1 MAGARERER
10 RSVLATLDSLLF
22 VFAAFAALWLAYLLL
37 LASLKPNWQIL
48 LLAVF
53 WALVAYLVL
62 PRLHR
67 ILTAVYLPGYFI
79 GRARTSDG
87 LLGDPVNLALLGTE
101 AQIHAAM
108 TRAGWTRADDV
119 NLASSM
125 RIIRTTV
132 SRTSYPEAPV
142 SPLHLFDRAQDFAYQ
157 QEVAGNPAKRHHV
170 RFWACP
176 EGWRL
181 PGGHPADWLAAGTY
195 DRAVGLSLMTLQV
208 THRIAPDIDAE
219 RDHTVTTL
227 LEANPTVTVDLIRHF
242 SSGYHSRNGGGDAI
256 VTDGNLP
263 VVDVRALHAD
273 ATAAMIEPTSGRDRP
288 PAPTVFGAGV
298 ALLRG
303 LFAVFGVLAIAR
315 DPNAAGPFLSA
326 ARGNVE
332 ASTSAIT
339 AAVLAVSAVMDLG
352 LGTATLRGRNWARIV
367 LMLFSVV
374 QIVGAFVAQA
384 SGGPRLTLGAGLP
397 AVALGILVLLALT
410 SHRSRDYATRA
421 KARGR
426 PVVGPQPPASARVD
440 GVPTASALP
449 HQRSSTTSDE
459 TRTSPG
465 RRARRD

>member
-1 MAGARERER
+1 MLSA
-10 RSVLATLDSLLF
+10 LDSALF
-22 VFAAFAALWLAYLLL
+22 VFAALAALWLAYLVL
-37 LASLKPNWQIL
+37 LASLRPSWQVL

-67 ILTAVYLPGYFI
+67 ILTSVYLPGYFI

-101 AQIHAAM
+101 AQIHEAM
-108 TRAGWTRADDV
+108 ARAGWTRADDV
-119 NLASSM
+119 TLASSL

-142 SPLHLFDRAQDFAYQ
+142 SPLHLFDRTQDFAYQ

-227 LEANPTVTVDLIRHF
+227 LEVNPAVSVDLIRHF

-256 VTDGNLP
+256 VTDGHLP
-263 VVDVRALHAD
+263 VVDVRTLCAEPL
-273 ATAAMIEPTSGRDRP
+273 AAKTSRSAGRDWP

-298 ALLRG
+298 AFLRG
-303 LFAVFGVLAIAR
+303 LFSLLGVVVIAR
-315 DPNAAGPFLSA
+315 DPNTAGAFLSTDSKDVA
-326 ARGNVE
+326 AI
-332 ASTSAIT
+332 TSAVT
-339 AAVLAVSAVMDLG
+339 GVVLAVFGVVDIG
-352 LGTATLRGRNWARIV
+352 LGVATFRGRNWARIL
-367 LMLFSVV
+367 LMLSSAV
-374 QIVGAFVAQA
+374 QIIGAFAAQV

-410 SHRSRDYATRA
+410 SHRSRDYAERRRA
-421 KARGR
+421 PGQADVTGPAPATGPSSDGEPETTSGTALPAQRRATSSSETPTARGR
-426 PVVGPQPPASARVD
+426 PS
-440 GVPTASALP
+440 
-449 HQRSSTTSDE
+449 
-459 TRTSPG
+459 
-465 RRARRD
+465 RRE

>member
-1 MAGARERER
+1 MVGARDCE

-22 VFAAFAALWLAYLLL
+22 VFAAFAAIWLAYLLL
-37 LASLKPNWQIL
+37 LASLEPNWQIL

-119 NLASSM
+119 DLASSM

-132 SRTSYPEAPV
+132 SRTSYAEAPV
-142 SPLHLFDRAQDFAYQ
+142 SPLHLFDRTQDFAYQ

-181 PGGHPADWLAAGTY
+181 PGGHVADWVAAGTY

-219 RDHTVTTL
+219 RDYTVSAL

-256 VTDGNLP
+256 VTDGDLP
-263 VVDVRALHAD
+263 VVDVRTLHAD
-273 ATAAMIEPTSGRDRP
+273 ATAAVIEPTSGRERP

-298 ALLRG
+298 AFLRG
-303 LFAVFGVLAIAR
+303 LYALIGVLAIVRAP
-315 DPNAAGPFLSA
+315 DAAGPFLSA
-326 ARGNVE
+326 DRADVE
-332 ASTSAIT
+332 ASSSAIT
-339 AAVLAVSAVMDLG
+339 AAVLAVSAVLDVGLG
-352 LGTATLRGRNWARIV
+352 LATFRGRNWARIL

-374 QIVGAFVAQA
+374 EIVGAFVAEA
-384 SGGPRLTLGAGLP
+384 AGGPRPTLGAGLP

-410 SHRSRDYATRA
+410 SHRSRDYATRG
-421 KARGR
+421 KASGE
-426 PVVGPQPPASARVD
+426 PVVGPQPPASAQVD
-440 GVPTASALP
+440 GAPTASGLP
-449 HQRSSTTSDE
+449 HQRRGATSDE
-459 TRTSPG
+459 TPTSPG
-465 RRARRD
+465 RRARRN

>member
-1 MAGARERER
+1 MVGVRDRE
-10 RSVLATLDSLLF
+10 RSVLASLDSLLF
-22 VFAAFAALWLAYLLL
+22 VFAAFAAIWLAYLLL
-37 LASLKPNWQIL
+37 LASLEPNWQIL

-101 AQIHAAM
+101 AQIHTAM

-119 NLASSM
+119 DLASSM

-142 SPLHLFDRAQDFAYQ
+142 SPLHLFDRTQDFAYQ

-176 EGWRL
+176 DGWRL
-181 PGGHPADWLAAGTY
+181 PGGHVADWVAAGTY

-219 RDHTVTTL
+219 RDYTVGTL
-227 LEANPTVTVDLIRHF
+227 LEADPTVTVDLIRHF

-256 VTDGNLP
+256 VTDGDLP
-263 VVDVRALHAD
+263 VVDVRTLHAD
-273 ATAAMIEPTSGRDRP
+273 AATAMIEQTSGSEKP

-298 ALLRG
+298 AFLRG
-303 LFAVFGVLAIAR
+303 LYALFGVLAIAR
-315 DPNAAGPFLSA
+315 HPDAAGPFLSA
-326 ARGNVE
+326 DRADVE
-332 ASTSAIT
+332 VSSSAVT
-339 AAVLAVSAVMDLG
+339 AAVLAVSAVLDVGLG
-352 LGTATLRGRNWARIV
+352 LATFRGRNWARIL

-374 QIVGAFVAQA
+374 EIVGAFVAEA
-384 SGGPRLTLGAGLP
+384 SGGPRPTLSAGLP

-410 SHRSRDYATRA
+410 SHRSRDFATRDRA
-421 KARGR
+421 SGEPALGPR
-426 PVVGPQPPASARVD
+426 PSASAPV
-440 GVPTASALP
+440 GEAPTASALP
-449 HQRSSTTSDE
+449 HQRRGAASEE
-459 TRTSPG
+459 TPTSPG
-465 RRARRD
+465 RRARRS